1 MNRSR
6 TIVLSLSLVAAFAF
20 TAAAQDAPPAENPPQ
35 APHGYVLIPEDA
47 WTAFDNQPE
56 QAFEKARD
64 AFNDHD
70 FDASA
75 QAIRQSAVFVEVEAS
90 RATTK
95 GQQPLMQCV
104 RDLNQ
109 LADSVEKGHVTTVN
123 ELNKTFS
130 RTHYAL
136 AKHHYQLAADAW
148 QNEGSA
154 AANHDFKAAA
164 QNLKWGLKWTGK
176 KVSAAT
182 DKTISGADNLADRI
196 KSGGKWAAQEM
207 GEGLKNLGGAIQ
219 SAADR
224 MQSNQ

>member
-1 MNRSR
+1 MIRSR
-6 TIVLSLSLVAAFAF
+6 TIALTVGLLAAFVF
-20 TAAAQDAPPAENPPQ
+20 TAAAQSTTPVPNPPQ
-35 APHGYVLIPEDA
+35 APQGYVLIPEVA
-47 WTAFDNQPE
+47 WAAFDNQPE

-75 QAIRQSAVFVEVEAS
+75 QAIRRSAVFVEVEAS
-90 RATTK
+90 RATNK

-104 RDLNQ
+104 HDLNQ
-109 LADSVEKGHVTTVN
+109 LADEVQKGHVTSIN
-123 ELNKTFS
+123 ELNQTFS

-148 QNEGSA
+148 ENQGSKV
-154 AANHDFKAAA
+154 ANHDFKAAA
-164 QNLKWGLKWTGK
+164 QNLKLGLKWTGK

-207 GEGLKNLGGAIQ
+207 GEGLKNLGSAIQ

-224 MQSNQ
+224 MQNGQ